1 MASKKACK
9 SRGRR
14 TRRRR
19 QQRGGN
25 YSSAATYGMHVNGS
39 GPEQYARTFSMDS
52 PYASRVGSEYVGA
65 QGQWSHQPSSATPE
79 QLALIQSAGMRR
91 RMGGTKIKYFGGKRR
106 RGKGGFLGPVISQAI
121 VPATLL
127 ALQQTYG
134 RKDRSSNKTFRRR
147 FRGGNYSSE
156 LYPGKGGDDS
166 SYEQKEGY
174 SGEPNS
180 KQ

>member
-14 TRRRR
+14 RRTRR

-25 YSSAATYGMHVNGS
+25 YSSAATYGMYVNGS

-52 PYASRVGSEYVGA
+52 QYAGRVGSGYVGA
-65 QGQWSHQPSSATPE
+65 EGQGSHQPSSATPQ

-91 RMGGTKIKYFGGKRR
+91 KRGGTTEKSYFGGKRR
-106 RGKGGFLGPVISQAI
+106 SGKGGFLGPVISQAI

-147 FRGGNYSSE
+147 FRGGDK
-156 LYPGKGGDDS
+156 L
-166 SYEQKEGY
+166 GY
-174 SGEPNS
+174 PNS